1 MDIMSKSALHCNA
14 VLLVISKWTE
24 IEYMQTLL
32 QGRKVDLDERKEEI
46 LEILADK
53 YCRTIIAA
61 TMDRP
66 KCAIEISSEAKIPIS
81 TVYRRLQFLFDNKIL
96 RISGTIS
103 DDGKKYFLYKSR
115 IKAIS
120 TNFNGSFVEVEIVP
134 NIPKDVMEA
143 KSF

>member
-1 MDIMSKSALHCNA
+1 MSKSALHCNA
-14 VLLVISKWTE
+14 VPLVISKWTE
-24 IEYMQTLL
+24 TEYMQTLL

-53 YCRTIIAA
+53 YCRTIIAV